1 MPRDGIPATE
11 LDVCAGGGP
20 GNEPGSELL
29 SSRPLCCGQEGQC
42 SPPNGSLS
50 LPPWPRA
57 RTPFWFHRLR
67 AAVLKTG
74 GKSSW
79 ARLGPESS
87 HLPAWVSSPGSE
99 SGPAALRP
107 PGRQV
112 CCCHCPRG
120 PGTVSLSLSLGTVS
134 LSLSLW
140 GQSLSLS
147 LWGQSLSLSLG
158 DSLSLSLSGNSLSLS
173 LSLSG
178 DSLSLSL
185 SLSHTHTQEEQ
196 EGGEVA
202 GPRAWEDPPVGRATF

>member
-1 MPRDGIPATE
+1 MRGLLGLGKSRVLPCTRFRHHSNGAVGAQFQYGILPQIPRDGIPATE

-29 SSRPLCCGQEGQC
+29 SSRPLCCDQKGQC
-42 SPPNGSLS
+42 SPPNGSPS

-57 RTPFWFHRLR
+57 RTPFRFHHLR

-79 ARLGPESS
+79 AGLGPESS

-120 PGTVSLSLSLGTVS
+120 PGTVSLM
-134 LSLSLW
+134 LW
-140 GQSLSLS
+140 M
-147 LWGQSLSLSLG
+147 
-158 DSLSLSLSGNSLSLS
+158 
-173 LSLSG
+173 
-178 DSLSLSL
+178 
-185 SLSHTHTQEEQ
+185 
-196 EGGEVA
+196 A
-202 GPRAWEDPPVGRATF
+202 P